1 MSKVQDANYIA
12 IQGWMRNKLNLKG
25 NDLLVYAIIYGYS
38 QDGESVF
45 NGSLQYL
52 ADWCGATKQ
61 GIQKNLKNLLDMG
74 LIEKQENEINNIKFC
89 SYYTTELHTI
99 QQSCTPIQQS
109 CTNNIVNTINN
120 KMVLSKD
127 NTIET
132 APADFQFGK
141 QKSEKPNLYTK
152 CISIIDEYTNN
163 LKIRTLLIQYLD
175 LCLEM
180 KSIRGANQW
189 KGMINTLNTIYS
201 NNPSVTLDRIIS
213 QSIERGWKTFYPVN
227 TSTTNNT
234 NFSETTEMQSK
245 QYKSKVEDRARD
257 KNGNLITY

>member
-1 MSKVQDANYIA
+1 MNNRDFKGVWIPKEIWLNPELSALDRVLLAEINSLDNENHCTASNDYFAEFCGVGVATITRSIK
-12 IQGWMRNKLNLKG
+12 KLKTMGFIETEMVN
-25 NDLLVYAIIYGYS
+25 
-38 QDGESVF
+38 
-45 NGSLQYL
+45 
-52 ADWCGATKQ
+52 GATGSYRVIKM
-61 GIQKNLKNLLDMG
+61 IMG
-74 LIEKQENEINNIKFC
+74 SNQNDETGVIKMISNYNSDNN
-89 SYYTTELHTI
+89 TD
-99 QQSCTPIQQS
+99 
-109 CTNNIVNTINN
+109 N